1 MTSHAAVVA
10 RGMGKCCVAGC
21 HEISVD
27 THQGNFTA
35 DGKVSRRPEPRG
47 LCSLTPAHVPLDFMV
62 DSVVFAPLLV
72 VFGGLQVINR
82 GEVITLD
89 GTTGQV
95 LLGDVPRTPALA
107 DE

>member
-1 MTSHAAVVA
+1 MVLPVLARHTTGMTSHAAVVA

-47 LCSLTPAHVPLDFMV
+47 LCSLTPAQKGSETVPLDFMV
-62 DSVVFAPLLV
+62 DSVVLRPCWSCSV
-72 VFGGLQVINR
+72 GCR
-82 GEVITLD
+82 
-89 GTTGQV
+89 
-95 LLGDVPRTPALA
+95 
-107 DE
+107 